1 MLIASPPGRS
11 WSKVANTVSKSRSV
25 VACSTRICS
34 PRVPAAVRRSLD
46 WASARLGLVGL
57 TSKAKVVAVGT
68 TSCNNCS
75 HFGTTSVVNVVVPV
89 RLPPGWFRLET
100 SPSSTESPAVKKTIG
115 MVVVAVFA
123 ASAAGV
129 VVATITAT
137 WRRTL
142 ALYALSYWMQRR
154 LFGLGSSEASVQ
166 ALNIA
171 LPNYAA
177 AGLPLIAAVF
187 GAANT
192 IDVALAIAAGSIVLS
207 RLTLAILEANKAPA
221 GGKRNL
227 GAVLQAIGRSLR
239 KPIVLGPLIGVV
251 FGLLGIP
258 LAEALRSSFL
268 LIGQAAGGV
277 ALFITGLILSGQR
290 IELGRNVLSGT
301 LLKNVVHPLSAV
313 GLILAL
319 PMDRDIAR
327 AALLLCALPSGF
339 FGVLFG
345 LRYGFE
351 SHVAGSTLI
360 VSSLASVVTLPVALV
375 LTAGW

>member
-1 MLIASPPGRS
+1 VIDVLLNALVPIFAVMALGYLAGWIRDIDNQHVAELNALVMDFALPASLF
-11 WSKVANTVSKSRSV
+11 VATASTSRAVLLAQWPLLVVLTVS
-25 VACSTRICS
+25 
-34 PRVPAAVRRSLD
+34 
-46 WASARLGLVGL
+46 
-57 TSKAKVVAVGT
+57 
-68 TSCNNCS
+68 
-75 HFGTTSVVNVVVPV
+75 
-89 RLPPGWFRLET
+89 
-100 SPSSTESPAVKKTIG
+100 
-115 MVVVAVFA
+115 M
-123 ASAAGV
+123 
-129 VVATITAT
+129 
-137 WRRTL
+137 L

-207 RLTLAILEANKAPA
+207 PLTLAILEANKAPA

-227 GAVLQAIGRSLR
+227 RAVLRAIGRSLR

-277 ALFITGLILSGQR
+277 ALFLTGLILSAQR
-290 IELGRNVLSGT
+290 IELGPNVLSGT

-319 PMDRDIAR
+319 PMDRDTAR

-360 VSSLASVVTLPVALV
+360 ISSLASVVTLPVALV